1 MRSAFTRLGLGLS
14 SAQLDH
20 LIALFDTDASGTI
33 EYAELLDA
41 LGGAVEMHAAAQPQ
55 EQTAGKGG
63 HHSAHEKTM
72 ASSKARRQQALAQLE
87 KAKRALGRGPAA
99 EEPEDSPP
107 RDQDSEAASAQE
119 VEAAAEQLKKLLD
132 AQAEANRQLQDLQ
145 TAVHQA
151 QAEAANAQQ
160 DAASWQGRAA
170 EAQSVS
176 AELED
181 QVQAREAR
189 VAELEK
195 EDAAR
200 LRQQAME
207 IDATGRG
214 RSPPR
219 PADPPQ
225 VAANPAPSQARPG
238 RAIGIQVFSSELP
251 TFKKSIEAER
261 QRYQEACDELKRK
274 LASKQSKETKL
285 RLAAERGQT
294 LAEREVDQLGRRC
307 GQAVRNALFSDL

>member
-1 MRSAFTRLGLGLS
+1 MHSAFTRLGLGLS

-33 EYAELLDA
+33 EYTELLDA

-55 EQTAGKGG
+55 EQAAGKGG

-119 VEAAAEQLKKLLD
+119 VEAAAGQLKKLLD

-160 DAASWQGRAA
+160 DAASWQGRVA

-176 AELED
+176 ADLEE
-181 QVQAREAR
+181 QVC
-189 VAELEK
+189 L
-195 EDAAR
+195 
-200 LRQQAME
+200 
-207 IDATGRG
+207 
-214 RSPPR
+214 
-219 PADPPQ
+219 
-225 VAANPAPSQARPG
+225 
-238 RAIGIQVFSSELP
+238 
-251 TFKKSIEAER
+251 
-261 QRYQEACDELKRK
+261 
-274 LASKQSKETKL
+274 
-285 RLAAERGQT
+285 T
-294 LAEREVDQLGRRC
+294 L
-307 GQAVRNALFSDL
+307 

>member
-1 MRSAFTRLGLGLS
+1 MHSAFTRLGLGLS

-33 EYAELLDA
+33 EYTELLDA
-41 LGGAVEMHAAAQPQ
+41 LGGAVEMAAAAQPQ
-55 EQTAGKGG
+55 PQEQAAGKGG

-107 RDQDSEAASAQE
+107 RDPDSEAASAQE
-119 VEAAAEQLKKLLD
+119 VEAAAGQLKKLLD

-160 DAASWQGRAA
+160 DAASWQGRVA

-176 AELED
+176 ADLEE
-181 QVQAREAR
+181 QVC
-189 VAELEK
+189 L
-195 EDAAR
+195 
-200 LRQQAME
+200 
-207 IDATGRG
+207 
-214 RSPPR
+214 
-219 PADPPQ
+219 
-225 VAANPAPSQARPG
+225 
-238 RAIGIQVFSSELP
+238 
-251 TFKKSIEAER
+251 
-261 QRYQEACDELKRK
+261 
-274 LASKQSKETKL
+274 
-285 RLAAERGQT
+285 T
-294 LAEREVDQLGRRC
+294 L
-307 GQAVRNALFSDL
+307 